1 MAFACLIGTNKS
13 IKTCVQESGL
23 KPRPHNIMFL
33 KVLSIVKLV
42 GIPQAKALSPSRF
55 VLKGIVN
62 PWVFL
67 SEIIGLQL
75 NMVVL

>member
-23 KPRPHNIMFL
+23 KPRTHNIMFL

-42 GIPQAKALSPSRF
+42 GIPQAKASSQYHF

-62 PWVFL
+62 RKTCGDSSALKPY
-67 SEIIGLQL
+67 IARD
-75 NMVVL
+75 